1 MNFWMP
7 LFLGIAAAAT
17 MFFLGWAWARK
28 LDNYS
33 LVDVLWAYGIGLV
46 ASSWLL
52 CCGDGSAKH
61 WLAGTM
67 VALWSLRLGSHL
79 HRRVAKAHP
88 QEDARYAKLREV
100 WHGRVA
106 SSFFWF
112 FQAQAVS
119 VVLLAL
125 PFLWIAIDP
134 DSSWDV
140 WESLGLSVSLIGIA
154 GETLADAQMTRF
166 KSKHHE
172 ATAVCRD
179 GLWRYSRHPNYFFE
193 AVIWTGFYLFCC
205 GSQWGWLMFHAPA
218 TIVYL
223 LLKVT
228 GIPPTEAAAVLRK
241 GDAYRQYQQSTS
253 AFVPWPPGKLKTNQT
268 NKS

>member
-1 MNFWMP
+1 MNLWIP
-7 LFLGIAAAAT
+7 LMLGTVAVAT
-17 MFFLGWAWARK
+17 IFFLGWVWSRK
-28 LDNYS
+28 LDNCS

-46 ASSWLL
+46 SLSWLL

-61 WLAGTM
+61 WLAGM
-67 VALWSLRLGSHL
+67 IVALWSLRLGWHL

-88 QEDARYAKLREV
+88 HEDTRYVKLREV
-100 WHGRVA
+100 WHGRVN

-119 VVLLAL
+119 VVVLAL
-125 PFLWIAIDP
+125 PFLLIASDP
-134 DSSWDV
+134 DNTWGV
-140 WESLGLSVSLIGIA
+140 WELLGLSVSLIGIA
-154 GETLADAQMTRF
+154 GETLADAQMTHF

-205 GSQWGWLMFHAPA
+205 GSQWGWLMFHSPA
-218 TIVYL
+218 TIIYL

-241 GDAYRQYQQSTS
+241 GDFYRRYQQSTS
-253 AFVPWPPGKLKTNQT
+253 AFVPWPPRKLETNHT
-268 NKS
+268 NKL